1 MVQTEEAHLT
11 HSSTYIRGHK
21 PTPSQESNTLSEVS
35 CTTTLS
41 SCSDKQEDLDT
52 AEGVEGREKVNI
64 VRRAPAPVQVPATR
78 YCDTIVRNT
87 SMDFDRII
95 IGTSRDSLLTL
106 TGGDSCLDSFRRSVG
121 SQDSASSSLHSQA
134 SVLRGE
140 GQLFRG
146 SSSARIQEGQQ
157 ESGSRGE
164 GKQVG
169 GSLDRQDT
177 VKRGRQK
184 KAGLQGIR

>member
-1 MVQTEEAHLT
+1 MVQTEEATLT

-35 CTTTLS
+35 CTTTIS
-41 SCSDKQEDLDT
+41 SCSDKQEEVDS
-52 AEGVEGREKVNI
+52 VEVVDGRDKGDIVKKVE
-64 VRRAPAPVQVPATR
+64 VSTPR

-87 SMDFDRII
+87 SVDFDQIM

-106 TGGDSCLDSFRRSVG
+106 TGTDTCLDTYRRSRG
-121 SQDSASSSLHSQA
+121 SQDSVSKSVNSQA

-140 GQLFRG
+140 WGKLVAG

-157 ESGSRGE
+157 ESVLRGE
-164 GKQVG
+164 G
-169 GSLDRQDT
+169 GSLDRSQ
-177 VKRGRQK
+177 RGASK
-184 KAGLQGIR
+184 ESGIR

>member
-41 SCSDKQEDLDT
+41 SCSDKQEELDS
-52 AEGVEGREKVNI
+52 AEGVDGRDKVDK
-64 VRRAPAPVQVPATR
+64 VRRAPVQVQVPTTR

-87 SMDFDRII
+87 SMDFDRIM

-106 TGGDSCLDSFRRSVG
+106 TGQNSYRRSVE
-121 SQDSASSSLHSQA
+121 SQDSAGSSVNSQG

-146 SSSARIQEGQQ
+146 SSSVKIMEGQQ
-157 ESGSRGE
+157 ESVLRGE
-164 GKQVG
+164 GRQG
-169 GSLDRQDT
+169 GEDGNRQEN
-177 VKRGRQK
+177 VLRGKRKGS
-184 KAGLQGIR
+184 GLQGLR